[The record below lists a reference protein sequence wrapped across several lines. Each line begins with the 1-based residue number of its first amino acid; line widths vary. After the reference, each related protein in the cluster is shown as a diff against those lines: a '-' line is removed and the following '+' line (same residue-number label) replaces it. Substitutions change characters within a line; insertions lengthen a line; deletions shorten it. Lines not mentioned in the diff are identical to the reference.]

1 MKRALTRVPVLL
13 AAVIVAACAVDGV
26 RDQPKGV
33 MTSHALDGQG
43 HGKILPAGH
52 PPVPGWASMLPEG
65 HPPVA
70 RLPMLPEGHPP
81 VVRMPELPEGHPPI
95 PGWHPPLPE
104 GHSACP
110 ALGNGS
116 EQGAAEPSPPRP
128 ARFELIR
135 T

>member
-1 MKRALTRVPVLL
+1 VKRALTRIPVLL

-26 RDQPKGV
+26 RDQPKGA
-33 MTSHALDGQG
+33 MTSHTLDLQD
-43 HGKILPAGH
+43 HGRILPAGH

-81 VVRMPELPEGHPPI
+81 VMRMPALPEGHPPV

-104 GHSACP
+104 GHPACP